1 MLLIGSNVYS
11 ATASLPVAVSAVLIS
26 CYYCYCTVHFT
37 LLSKQ
42 VVSPHSPPS
51 VLQQM
56 AVVEGQM
63 TWLVYI
69 SGAIVGGYSWSDSGS
84 AEGEEVID
92 AR

>member
-1 MLLIGSNVYS
+1 VFS
-11 ATASLPVAVSAVLIS
+11 AHSFAVSCS
-26 CYYCYCTVHFT
+26 ECCTET
-37 LLSKQ
+37 LLWIGLCTALIKLLSLQ

>member
-1 MLLIGSNVYS
+1 VLKCSV
-11 ATASLPVAVSAVLIS
+11 SLPA
-26 CYYCYCTVHFT
+26 
-37 LLSKQ
+37 
-42 VVSPHSPPS
+42 VVSTVLRLCCCYALLHAAVKQLVNPHSPPS

>member
-1 MLLIGSNVYS
+1 
-11 ATASLPVAVSAVLIS
+11 
-26 CYYCYCTVHFT
+26 
-37 LLSKQ
+37 
-42 VVSPHSPPS
+42 
-51 VLQQM
+51 M